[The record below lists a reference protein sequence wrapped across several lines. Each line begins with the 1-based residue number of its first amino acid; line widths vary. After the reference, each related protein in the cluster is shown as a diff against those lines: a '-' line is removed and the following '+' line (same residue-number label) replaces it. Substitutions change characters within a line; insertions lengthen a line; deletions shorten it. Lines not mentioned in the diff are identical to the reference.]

1 MKKTLSFLAAVS
13 LLLTGCASGTASS
26 AASSAEPEQAEEQS
40 SEEQAAEEGSS
51 EETAEITDDSVK
63 TLSLNLPALSGG
75 LGQLQLQ
82 EKTELDEEETA
93 EANRAMRAYSP
104 ISTPLVNNAEH
115 FYYYEQLDSTTQ
127 KIYDAMLLAVE
138 NPADPN
144 NIVIY
149 STTDDIETPEFA
161 DSLWLA
167 YYAMLYDHP
176 ELFWLYNDN
185 KATMNFGV
193 PYVSSTPGQNELYI
207 YFDEPYEDFEED
219 VEAFNE
225 AAEEFL
231 SDIDLTASEAE
242 IALAVHDKLIESV
255 TYDYDVMSAGTAKDL
270 AHTAFGALVE
280 NSRGDS
286 KTAVCDGYSLAYE
299 YLLQQAGLEVAV
311 IVGTAGNDP
320 SDLGG
325 HAWSIVKVDGKW
337 YEVDSTWD
345 DAGSLDDM
353 LEDYKTTE
361 AYPYY
366 REALDDADYR
376 NTIQHY
382 LFEVPTS
389 TMESFVLTDEYY
401 YSSKDGLYSYTIL
414 SDGVHVRASADN
426 EWFPYNRLIESAP
439 IAE

>member
-13 LLLTGCASGTASS
+13 LILTGCASGGAAS
-26 AASSAEPEQAEEQS
+26 AASSAGSAQAEEQET
-40 SEEQAAEEGSS
+40 EEQNTEEQDK
-51 EETAEITDDSVK
+51 EETAAITDDSVK

-82 EKTELDEEETA
+82 EKTDLSEEETA

-104 ISTPLVNNAEH
+104 ISTPLINNAEH
-115 FYYYEQLDSTTQ
+115 FYYYEQLDSTAQ

-161 DSLWLA
+161 DALWLA

-176 ELFWLYNDN
+176 ELFWLYNDT

-193 PYVSSTPGQNELYI
+193 PYVPSAPGTNELYI
-207 YFDEPYEDFEED
+207 YFEEPYEDFEED
-219 VEAFNE
+219 VQAFND
-225 AAEEFL
+225 AAEKFL

-242 IALAVHDKLIESV
+242 IALAIHDKLIETV
-255 TYDYDVMSAGTAKDL
+255 TYDYDVMASGTAKDL
-270 AHTAFGALVE
+270 AHTAYGALVE
-280 NSRGDS
+280 NSRGDK

-299 YLLQQAGLEVAV
+299 YLLQQAGLEAAV

-325 HAWSIVKVDGKW
+325 HAWSIVKVDGEW

-353 LEDYKTTE
+353 LEDYKTTD

-366 REALDDADYR
+366 REALDDVTYR
-376 NTIQHY
+376 DAIQHY
-382 LFEVPTS
+382 LFEVPTA

-414 SDGVHVRASADN
+414 SDGIHVRASEDS
-426 EWFPYNRLIESAP
+426 EWFPYNKLIETAP